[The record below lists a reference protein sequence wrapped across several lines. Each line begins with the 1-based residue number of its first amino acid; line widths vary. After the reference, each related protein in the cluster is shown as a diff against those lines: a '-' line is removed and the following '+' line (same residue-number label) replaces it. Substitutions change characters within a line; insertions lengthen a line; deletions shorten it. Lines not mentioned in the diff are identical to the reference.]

1 MNVSEKQRSLPGW
14 EGCEHSTLVECY
26 TSTTTIISEKF
37 TSVSMPPSLS
47 VRQHEPMV
55 SSQRRRG
62 VFPGSFNPLTIAHLE
77 IARCA
82 REEHGL
88 DEVHLV
94 VSTVALDKPA
104 PPGPSFEARIAL
116 LEADAADVDWLFV
129 GTTAKQLIVDIA
141 EGYDI
146 VIMGADKWH
155 QVNDDSYYRSTHER
169 DAALAR
175 LPQVAVAPRDGLAA
189 PEALTMQ
196 TPTELQGVSSTL
208 ARRGRRELMAP
219 HAAANWKDAQVLATE
234 QAETTEE
241 TDEEPRP

>member
-1 MNVSEKQRSLPGW
+1 
-14 EGCEHSTLVECY
+14 
-26 TSTTTIISEKF
+26 
-37 TSVSMPPSLS
+37 MPPSLS

-77 IARCA
+77 IARRA
-82 REEHGL
+82 REEHRL

-94 VSTVALDKPA
+94 VSTVALDKPT
-104 PPGPSFEARIAL
+104 PPGPSFDERVML
-116 LEADAADVDWLFV
+116 LEADAAELDWLFV
-129 GTTAKQLIVDIA
+129 GTTARQLIVDIA

-155 QVNDDSYYRSTHER
+155 QVNDASYYESAHER

-189 PEALTMQ
+189 PDALTMQ
-196 TPTELQGVSSTL
+196 TPTELHGVSSTL

-219 HAAANWKDAQVLATE
+219 HAAANWRDDQPLTIE
-234 QAETTEE
+234 PTGDE
-241 TDEEPRP
+241 DEEPRP